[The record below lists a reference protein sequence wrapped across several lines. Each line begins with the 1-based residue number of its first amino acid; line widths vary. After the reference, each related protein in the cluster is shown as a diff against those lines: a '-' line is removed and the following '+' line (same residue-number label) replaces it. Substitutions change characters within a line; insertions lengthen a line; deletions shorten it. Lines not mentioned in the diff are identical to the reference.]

1 MLTMAS
7 ADQTFEF
14 HVHLEQVS
22 KVVLIEK
29 ETPAK
34 TLRIIRLLNDV
45 GDSMSSLILADSSD
59 EAIAW
64 YHGLVEKRGNE
75 IQL

>member
-22 KVVLIEK
+22 KLVLIEK

-45 GDSMSSLILADSSD
+45 GESMSSLILADSSK
-59 EAIAW
+59 EAQTW
-64 YHGLVEKRGNE
+64 YHDLVEKRGHE

>member
-7 ADQTFEF
+7 ADQAFEF
-14 HVHLEQVS
+14 HVQLEQVS

-34 TLRIIRLLNDV
+34 TLRIIRLLNDL
-45 GDSMSSLILADSSD
+45 GESMSSLILADSSD
-59 EAIAW
+59 EAITW
-64 YHGLVEKRGNE
+64 YHDLVENRGNE

>member
-59 EAIAW
+59 EAITW